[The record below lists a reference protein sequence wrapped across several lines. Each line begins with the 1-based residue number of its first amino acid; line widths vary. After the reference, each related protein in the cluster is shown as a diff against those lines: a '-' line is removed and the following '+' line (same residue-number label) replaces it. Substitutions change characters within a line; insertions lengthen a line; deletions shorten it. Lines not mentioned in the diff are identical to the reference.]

1 MSERKAMKTEKLYK
15 LYQYAFGQG
24 LVKNKKEFAD
34 LIGVTRPTLSYAL
47 SGTGTVNVGNILERA
62 EDALQ
67 ARGVDLNAIGDGNL
81 QVAGNNNELGLP
93 TKKFEHEDGWFEI
106 IAAKD
111 RQIEV
116 LLSQQTEFLRLSS
129 SLTAQNQMLI
139 EKLTK

>member
-15 LYQYAFGQG
+15 LYQYSFGQG

-62 EDALQ
+62 EDALH

-81 QVAGNNNELGLP
+81 QVSGNNNEVGLP
-93 TKKFEHEDGWFEI
+93 TKKFEHETGWFDI

>member
-1 MSERKAMKTEKLYK
+1 MKREKLKK
-15 LYQYAFGQG
+15 LYDIARESGITSS
-24 LVKNKKEFAD
+24 KKDFAN
-34 LIGVTRPTLSYAL
+34 LIGIAPGTLSYAL
-47 SGTGTVNVGNILERA
+47 TGSNANVNVENIISKA

-81 QVAGNNNELGLP
+81 QVVGNNNELGLP